1 MTDLETGI
9 YESAAISFRGH
20 QVIDTKGDT
29 VGTVTDV
36 LYDGNEKPEK
46 PSWMVVNPGI
56 FRSEH
61 YVPIDG
67 AYATKDDRIVVP
79 FDKRWIKAAPK
90 ASGNHVLDAP
100 VRRELQVHYKLV

>member
-1 MTDLETGI
+1 MSDNETAAF
-9 YESAAISFRGH
+9 ESAAISFRGH

-36 LYDGNEKPEK
+36 LYDADAQPEK

-56 FRSEH
+56 FRAEH

-90 ASGNHVLDAP
+90 ASGDHVLNAP
-100 VRRELQVHYKLV
+100 IRRELQVHYNLL